1 MCHVD
6 TCGTTW
12 DSVKSCLFSGVLI
25 FFSYIAFADVKI
37 CEDMWRYV
45 VRIKWRRLEV
55 RFKGLLPSTRP
66 RENIHGNH
74 AWKQNIKATNYNK
87 ETTVI
92 DKCYFF
98 VCSLCSGHLGGRRQI
113 CPLFERGHEKSTC
126 VHQMPATCFAKLS
139 RKVTEIGFQRIK
151 KPNWS
156 KFPNAFPKVNLPESA
171 GAFVGNFF
179 AQLPR
184 SQHRG

>member
-1 MCHVD
+1 M
-6 TCGTTW
+6 W
-12 DSVKSCLFSGVLI
+12 R
-25 FFSYIAFADVKI
+25 Y
-37 CEDMWRYV
+37 EDMWRYV
-45 VRIKWRRLEV
+45 VKIKWIRLEV
-55 RFKGLLPSTRP
+55 QFKGLLSSTWPSKCSEIR
-66 RENIHGNH
+66 

-139 RKVTEIGFQRIK
+139 RKVTEIYTRAVWDGMRKEHCFSFYILMCFHQQIGFQRIK

-184 SQHRG
+184 SQHCG